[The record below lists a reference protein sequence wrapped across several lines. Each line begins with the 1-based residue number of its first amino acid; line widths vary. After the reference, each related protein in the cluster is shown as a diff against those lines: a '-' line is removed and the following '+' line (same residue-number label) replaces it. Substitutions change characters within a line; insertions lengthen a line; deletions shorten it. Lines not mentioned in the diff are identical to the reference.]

1 MNIRLDYRQVSYS
14 LDLSRPFDLSIPL
27 EAGEGHVRAW
37 YLDPARIEPVVMGD
51 WIGEV
56 RQGAA
61 VNFRNVYFNP
71 HGHCTHTETLG
82 HITTGLEPVHR
93 HFKDF
98 FCFAS
103 VVTVAPVETE
113 GDRIVTLEALRIHCP
128 EPAEAVIIR
137 TLPNTESKKSID
149 YSRTNPPYLERQ
161 AAVWLREMGVRHLL
175 IDTPSVDR
183 EEDGGKLLA
192 HHAFWNV
199 PDSPRMDC
207 TISELVFV
215 PDVVEDGL
223 WFMNLQV
230 ASFANDAA
238 PSRPLLFQLKPC
250 PTDTP

>member
-1 MNIRLDYRQVSYS
+1 MHIRLDFRHVSFTI
-14 LDLSRPFDLSIPL
+14 DLSNPHDLSIPL
-27 EAGEGHVRAW
+27 ESGDGHVKAW
-37 YLDPARIEPVVMGD
+37 YLGPARFEPVVMGD

-56 RQGAA
+56 KQGAA

-82 HITTGLEPVHR
+82 HITPTLEPVHR

-103 VVTVAPVETE
+103 VVSVKPQEVN
-113 GDRIVTLEALRIHCP
+113 GDRIVTLDSIRSRCP
-128 EPAEAVIIR
+128 DPADAFIIR
-137 TLPNTESKKSID
+137 TLPNTESKKSTD
-149 YSRTNPPYLERQ
+149 YSRSNPPYLEEQ
-161 AAVWLREMGVRHLL
+161 AAVWLREAGVRHLM

-183 EEDGGKLLA
+183 EEDGGKLVS

-199 PDSPRMDC
+199 PHAPRYDC

-215 PDVVEDGL
+215 PDEVEDGL

-230 ASFANDAA
+230 ASFVNDAA
-238 PSRPLLFQLKPC
+238 PSRPLLFRI
-250 PTDTP
+250 TPA